1 VTGTGFY
8 VPADRFPVTLPF
20 AFGQSAG
27 DLLCDQIWDATR
39 EQKLVEERIRREQ
52 PVGRIWDAEWNVQ
65 HVLGSEYGAKFSWIS
80 NDTGPGQTEFPM
92 SSPVAKWIYDYQGRM
107 DRGEGRTVGITI
119 DYCGARWSGILD
131 KFAVEQR
138 EDGDTVL
145 VVDWVADYEFLK
157 WYSVVPN
164 PFLPDAFQAPRA
176 WLLAGPVTWVL
187 RLTLFLAIWREHNPF
202 LTWPDDP
209 MDLNNWVTMGL
220 DISDWHIVVKPES
233 FIDAMAS
240 GVVWS
245 VATSRWANF
254 HDMAHYM
261 VEDSE
266 ISIECRRYLP
276 GDDEPWAGADLR
288 YGTLVVDFVDKSG
301 ILVGT
306 ANGGNIFDGLARTA
320 VEFADDFIDSTYDIV
335 ADADTPEDYFDVG
348 KRYTDPVKPYVVFYE
363 GETSPVQESSWIYSP
378 TKGVQVAV
386 GGHSAPG
393 VNECLA
399 GDTLVDG
406 PDGKERIDVLAELGK
421 PFQVWSIT
429 PEGNRVAA
437 TALHAFRKGYAQ
449 LFTYTL
455 TDGRSI
461 TVTNEH
467 RFLTPSGFKHAA
479 DVGIGDQICTVDW
492 TRDPVDEP
500 VRQVHDHEY
509 QMVVGATQRVKSVTP
524 AGPGYF
530 YDMTVP
536 GWENYSAHGI
546 WNHNTISA
554 TIQAVGDILGNLVQ
568 LGSLGGTI
576 DTLLAPLYEDCVAGD
591 TLIDGPDGKERID
604 VLAERGE
611 SFRVWSIDQAG
622 QKVPATAM
630 FAFKK
635 GNAELF
641 EYVLDNGSVLKATK
655 QHRWLTPQGWA
666 ETGKAVVGTCVGVD
680 SSQHFSMVTS
690 IKSLGFQDFYD
701 MHVPGLENYL
711 AEGIWNHN
719 TILAWQ
725 TYKSNERANN
735 TGWDRLFTYFQE
747 GAGKA
752 YTISSL
758 MVLRAGMWA
767 TKTVISWQVSVSDGQ
782 PYLIGDNGIG
792 HFWLDDRIGLVLKAD
807 NQIHMD
813 RCRRIDL
820 AWGPDTPPE
829 WTLNVG
835 DERIWQDPA
844 QRALGRIER
853 LIAGLHD
860 LGVW

>member
-1 VTGTGFY
+1 VSGTGFY

-20 AFGQSAG
+20 AFGQTAG

-107 DRGEGRTVGITI
+107 DRDEGRTVGISI

-138 EDGDTVL
+138 EDGDSVL
-145 VVDWVADYEFLK
+145 VVDWVADYEKLK

-209 MDLNNWVTMGL
+209 MDLSNWVTMGL

-276 GDDEPWAGADLR
+276 GDEPPWPGADLR

-301 ILVGT
+301 VLVGT
-306 ANGGNIFDGLARTA
+306 ANGGNVFDGLARTV

-335 ADADTPEDYFDVG
+335 ADADTPEDYFDIG

-393 VNECLA
+393 VNE
-399 GDTLVDG
+399 
-406 PDGKERIDVLAELGK
+406 
-421 PFQVWSIT
+421 
-429 PEGNRVAA
+429 
-437 TALHAFRKGYAQ
+437 
-449 LFTYTL
+449 
-455 TDGRSI
+455 
-461 TVTNEH
+461 
-467 RFLTPSGFKHAA
+467 
-479 DVGIGDQICTVDW
+479 
-492 TRDPVDEP
+492 
-500 VRQVHDHEY
+500 
-509 QMVVGATQRVKSVTP
+509 
-524 AGPGYF
+524 
-530 YDMTVP
+530 
-536 GWENYSAHGI
+536 
-546 WNHNTISA
+546 TISA

-576 DTLLAPLYEDCVAGD
+576 DTLLAPLYED
-591 TLIDGPDGKERID
+591 
-604 VLAERGE
+604 
-611 SFRVWSIDQAG
+611 
-622 QKVPATAM
+622 
-630 FAFKK
+630 
-635 GNAELF
+635 
-641 EYVLDNGSVLKATK
+641 
-655 QHRWLTPQGWA
+655 
-666 ETGKAVVGTCVGVD
+666 
-680 SSQHFSMVTS
+680 
-690 IKSLGFQDFYD
+690 
-701 MHVPGLENYL
+701 
-711 AEGIWNHN
+711 

-820 AWGPDTPPE
+820 EWGPDSPPE

>member
-1 VTGTGFY
+1 MSGTGFY
-8 VPADRFPVTLPF
+8 VPADRFPVMLPF
-20 AFGQSAG
+20 MFGQTAG

-65 HVLGSEYGAKFSWIS
+65 HILGSEYGAKFSWIS

-107 DRGEGRTVGITI
+107 DRDEGRTVGISI

-145 VVDWVADYEFLK
+145 VVDWVADYEKLK

-276 GDDEPWAGADLR
+276 GDEEPWAGADLR

-306 ANGGNIFDGLARTA
+306 ANGGNVFDGLARTV

-335 ADADTPEDYFDVG
+335 ADSETPQDYFDVG

-393 VNECLA
+393 VNE
-399 GDTLVDG
+399 
-406 PDGKERIDVLAELGK
+406 
-421 PFQVWSIT
+421 
-429 PEGNRVAA
+429 
-437 TALHAFRKGYAQ
+437 
-449 LFTYTL
+449 
-455 TDGRSI
+455 
-461 TVTNEH
+461 
-467 RFLTPSGFKHAA
+467 
-479 DVGIGDQICTVDW
+479 
-492 TRDPVDEP
+492 
-500 VRQVHDHEY
+500 
-509 QMVVGATQRVKSVTP
+509 
-524 AGPGYF
+524 
-530 YDMTVP
+530 
-536 GWENYSAHGI
+536 
-546 WNHNTISA
+546 TISA

-576 DTLLAPLYEDCVAGD
+576 DTLLAPLYED
-591 TLIDGPDGKERID
+591 
-604 VLAERGE
+604 
-611 SFRVWSIDQAG
+611 
-622 QKVPATAM
+622 
-630 FAFKK
+630 
-635 GNAELF
+635 
-641 EYVLDNGSVLKATK
+641 
-655 QHRWLTPQGWA
+655 
-666 ETGKAVVGTCVGVD
+666 
-680 SSQHFSMVTS
+680 
-690 IKSLGFQDFYD
+690 
-701 MHVPGLENYL
+701 
-711 AEGIWNHN
+711 

-820 AWGPDTPPE
+820 AWGPDSPPE

>member
-20 AFGQSAG
+20 MFGQTAG

-65 HVLGSEYGAKFSWIS
+65 HILGSEYGAKFSWIS

-107 DRGEGRTVGITI
+107 DRDEGRTVGITI
-119 DYCGARWSGILD
+119 DYCGARWSGMLD

-145 VVDWVADYEFLK
+145 VVDWVADYEKLK

-233 FIDAMAS
+233 FIQAMAS

-306 ANGGNIFDGLARTA
+306 SNGGNVLDGLARTI
-320 VEFADDFIDSTYDIV
+320 VEFADDFVDSTYDIV
-335 ADADTPEDYFDVG
+335 SDADTPQDYFDVG

-393 VNECLA
+393 VNE
-399 GDTLVDG
+399 
-406 PDGKERIDVLAELGK
+406 
-421 PFQVWSIT
+421 
-429 PEGNRVAA
+429 
-437 TALHAFRKGYAQ
+437 
-449 LFTYTL
+449 
-455 TDGRSI
+455 
-461 TVTNEH
+461 
-467 RFLTPSGFKHAA
+467 
-479 DVGIGDQICTVDW
+479 
-492 TRDPVDEP
+492 
-500 VRQVHDHEY
+500 
-509 QMVVGATQRVKSVTP
+509 
-524 AGPGYF
+524 
-530 YDMTVP
+530 
-536 GWENYSAHGI
+536 
-546 WNHNTISA
+546 TISA

-576 DTLLAPLYEDCVAGD
+576 DTLLAPIYEDCVAGD
-591 TLIDGPDGKERID
+591 TLIDGPDGKERIE

-611 SFRVWSIDQAG
+611 SFRVWSINEAG
-622 QKVPATAM
+622 QKVPATAI

-655 QHRWLTPQGWA
+655 QHRWLTPQGWE

-735 TGWDRLFTYFQE
+735 TGWDRLHTYFQE

>member
-1 VTGTGFY
+1 MSGTGFY

-20 AFGQSAG
+20 LLGQTAG

-107 DRGEGRTVGITI
+107 DRDEGRTVGISI

-145 VVDWVADYEFLK
+145 VVDWVADYEKLK

-276 GDDEPWAGADLR
+276 GDEEPWAGADLR

-306 ANGGNIFDGLARTA
+306 ANGGNVFDGLARTV

-335 ADADTPEDYFDVG
+335 ADSETPQDYFDVG

-393 VNECLA
+393 VNE
-399 GDTLVDG
+399 
-406 PDGKERIDVLAELGK
+406 
-421 PFQVWSIT
+421 
-429 PEGNRVAA
+429 
-437 TALHAFRKGYAQ
+437 
-449 LFTYTL
+449 
-455 TDGRSI
+455 
-461 TVTNEH
+461 
-467 RFLTPSGFKHAA
+467 
-479 DVGIGDQICTVDW
+479 
-492 TRDPVDEP
+492 
-500 VRQVHDHEY
+500 
-509 QMVVGATQRVKSVTP
+509 
-524 AGPGYF
+524 
-530 YDMTVP
+530 
-536 GWENYSAHGI
+536 
-546 WNHNTISA
+546 TISA

-576 DTLLAPLYEDCVAGD
+576 DTLLAPLYED
-591 TLIDGPDGKERID
+591 
-604 VLAERGE
+604 
-611 SFRVWSIDQAG
+611 
-622 QKVPATAM
+622 
-630 FAFKK
+630 
-635 GNAELF
+635 
-641 EYVLDNGSVLKATK
+641 
-655 QHRWLTPQGWA
+655 
-666 ETGKAVVGTCVGVD
+666 
-680 SSQHFSMVTS
+680 
-690 IKSLGFQDFYD
+690 
-701 MHVPGLENYL
+701 
-711 AEGIWNHN
+711 

-820 AWGPDTPPE
+820 AWGPDSPPE

>member
-1 VTGTGFY
+1 MSGTGFY

-107 DRGEGRTVGITI
+107 DRGEGRTVGISI

-145 VVDWVADYEFLK
+145 VVDWVADYEQLK

-209 MDLNNWVTMGL
+209 MDLNNWLTMGL

-276 GDDEPWAGADLR
+276 GDEPPWAGADLR

-306 ANGGNIFDGLARTA
+306 ANGGNVFDGLARTV

-335 ADADTPEDYFDVG
+335 ADADTPEDYFDIG

-393 VNECLA
+393 VNE
-399 GDTLVDG
+399 
-406 PDGKERIDVLAELGK
+406 
-421 PFQVWSIT
+421 
-429 PEGNRVAA
+429 
-437 TALHAFRKGYAQ
+437 
-449 LFTYTL
+449 
-455 TDGRSI
+455 
-461 TVTNEH
+461 
-467 RFLTPSGFKHAA
+467 
-479 DVGIGDQICTVDW
+479 
-492 TRDPVDEP
+492 
-500 VRQVHDHEY
+500 
-509 QMVVGATQRVKSVTP
+509 
-524 AGPGYF
+524 
-530 YDMTVP
+530 
-536 GWENYSAHGI
+536 
-546 WNHNTISA
+546 TISA

-576 DTLLAPLYEDCVAGD
+576 DTLLAPLYED
-591 TLIDGPDGKERID
+591 
-604 VLAERGE
+604 
-611 SFRVWSIDQAG
+611 
-622 QKVPATAM
+622 
-630 FAFKK
+630 
-635 GNAELF
+635 
-641 EYVLDNGSVLKATK
+641 
-655 QHRWLTPQGWA
+655 
-666 ETGKAVVGTCVGVD
+666 
-680 SSQHFSMVTS
+680 
-690 IKSLGFQDFYD
+690 
-701 MHVPGLENYL
+701 
-711 AEGIWNHN
+711 

>member
-107 DRGEGRTVGITI
+107 DRGEGRTVGISI

-145 VVDWVADYEFLK
+145 VVDWVADYEKLK

-209 MDLNNWVTMGL
+209 MDLNNWLTMGL

-363 GETSPVQESSWIYSP
+363 GDTSPVQESSWIYSP

-393 VNECLA
+393 VNE
-399 GDTLVDG
+399 
-406 PDGKERIDVLAELGK
+406 
-421 PFQVWSIT
+421 
-429 PEGNRVAA
+429 
-437 TALHAFRKGYAQ
+437 
-449 LFTYTL
+449 
-455 TDGRSI
+455 
-461 TVTNEH
+461 
-467 RFLTPSGFKHAA
+467 
-479 DVGIGDQICTVDW
+479 
-492 TRDPVDEP
+492 
-500 VRQVHDHEY
+500 
-509 QMVVGATQRVKSVTP
+509 
-524 AGPGYF
+524 
-530 YDMTVP
+530 
-536 GWENYSAHGI
+536 
-546 WNHNTISA
+546 TISA

-576 DTLLAPLYEDCVAGD
+576 DTLLAPLYED
-591 TLIDGPDGKERID
+591 
-604 VLAERGE
+604 
-611 SFRVWSIDQAG
+611 
-622 QKVPATAM
+622 
-630 FAFKK
+630 
-635 GNAELF
+635 
-641 EYVLDNGSVLKATK
+641 
-655 QHRWLTPQGWA
+655 
-666 ETGKAVVGTCVGVD
+666 
-680 SSQHFSMVTS
+680 
-690 IKSLGFQDFYD
+690 
-701 MHVPGLENYL
+701 
-711 AEGIWNHN
+711 

>member
-1 VTGTGFY
+1 MSGTGFY
-8 VPADRFPVTLPF
+8 VPADIFPVTLPF
-20 AFGQSAG
+20 AFGQTAG
-27 DLLCDQIWDATR
+27 DVLCDQIWDATR

-65 HVLGSEYGAKFSWIS
+65 HILGSEYGAKFSWIS

-107 DRGEGRTVGITI
+107 DRDEGRTVGISI

-145 VVDWVADYEFLK
+145 VVDWVADYEKLK

-209 MDLNNWVTMGL
+209 MDLSNWATMGL

-276 GDDEPWAGADLR
+276 GDEEPWAGADLR

-306 ANGGNIFDGLARTA
+306 ANGGNVFDGLARTV

-335 ADADTPEDYFDVG
+335 ADAETPQDYFDVG

-393 VNECLA
+393 VNE
-399 GDTLVDG
+399 
-406 PDGKERIDVLAELGK
+406 
-421 PFQVWSIT
+421 
-429 PEGNRVAA
+429 
-437 TALHAFRKGYAQ
+437 
-449 LFTYTL
+449 
-455 TDGRSI
+455 
-461 TVTNEH
+461 
-467 RFLTPSGFKHAA
+467 
-479 DVGIGDQICTVDW
+479 
-492 TRDPVDEP
+492 
-500 VRQVHDHEY
+500 
-509 QMVVGATQRVKSVTP
+509 
-524 AGPGYF
+524 
-530 YDMTVP
+530 
-536 GWENYSAHGI
+536 
-546 WNHNTISA
+546 TISA

-576 DTLLAPLYEDCVAGD
+576 DTLLAPLYED
-591 TLIDGPDGKERID
+591 
-604 VLAERGE
+604 
-611 SFRVWSIDQAG
+611 
-622 QKVPATAM
+622 
-630 FAFKK
+630 
-635 GNAELF
+635 
-641 EYVLDNGSVLKATK
+641 
-655 QHRWLTPQGWA
+655 
-666 ETGKAVVGTCVGVD
+666 
-680 SSQHFSMVTS
+680 
-690 IKSLGFQDFYD
+690 
-701 MHVPGLENYL
+701 
-711 AEGIWNHN
+711 

-820 AWGPDTPPE
+820 AWGPDSPPE

>member
-1 VTGTGFY
+1 MTGTGFY

-107 DRGEGRTVGITI
+107 DRGEGRTVGISI

-145 VVDWVADYEFLK
+145 VVDWVADYEKLK

-209 MDLNNWVTMGL
+209 MDLNNWLTMGL

-363 GETSPVQESSWIYSP
+363 GDTSPVQESSWIYSP

-393 VNECLA
+393 VNE
-399 GDTLVDG
+399 
-406 PDGKERIDVLAELGK
+406 
-421 PFQVWSIT
+421 
-429 PEGNRVAA
+429 
-437 TALHAFRKGYAQ
+437 
-449 LFTYTL
+449 
-455 TDGRSI
+455 
-461 TVTNEH
+461 
-467 RFLTPSGFKHAA
+467 
-479 DVGIGDQICTVDW
+479 
-492 TRDPVDEP
+492 
-500 VRQVHDHEY
+500 
-509 QMVVGATQRVKSVTP
+509 
-524 AGPGYF
+524 
-530 YDMTVP
+530 
-536 GWENYSAHGI
+536 
-546 WNHNTISA
+546 TISA

-576 DTLLAPLYEDCVAGD
+576 DTLLAPLYED
-591 TLIDGPDGKERID
+591 
-604 VLAERGE
+604 
-611 SFRVWSIDQAG
+611 
-622 QKVPATAM
+622 
-630 FAFKK
+630 
-635 GNAELF
+635 
-641 EYVLDNGSVLKATK
+641 
-655 QHRWLTPQGWA
+655 
-666 ETGKAVVGTCVGVD
+666 
-680 SSQHFSMVTS
+680 
-690 IKSLGFQDFYD
+690 
-701 MHVPGLENYL
+701 
-711 AEGIWNHN
+711 

>member
-1 VTGTGFY
+1 MTGTGFY

-145 VVDWVADYEFLK
+145 VVDWVADYEQLK

-363 GETSPVQESSWIYSP
+363 GDTSPVQESSWIYSP

-393 VNECLA
+393 VNE
-399 GDTLVDG
+399 
-406 PDGKERIDVLAELGK
+406 
-421 PFQVWSIT
+421 
-429 PEGNRVAA
+429 
-437 TALHAFRKGYAQ
+437 
-449 LFTYTL
+449 
-455 TDGRSI
+455 
-461 TVTNEH
+461 
-467 RFLTPSGFKHAA
+467 
-479 DVGIGDQICTVDW
+479 
-492 TRDPVDEP
+492 
-500 VRQVHDHEY
+500 
-509 QMVVGATQRVKSVTP
+509 
-524 AGPGYF
+524 
-530 YDMTVP
+530 
-536 GWENYSAHGI
+536 
-546 WNHNTISA
+546 TISA

-576 DTLLAPLYEDCVAGD
+576 DTLLAPLYED
-591 TLIDGPDGKERID
+591 
-604 VLAERGE
+604 
-611 SFRVWSIDQAG
+611 
-622 QKVPATAM
+622 
-630 FAFKK
+630 
-635 GNAELF
+635 
-641 EYVLDNGSVLKATK
+641 
-655 QHRWLTPQGWA
+655 
-666 ETGKAVVGTCVGVD
+666 
-680 SSQHFSMVTS
+680 
-690 IKSLGFQDFYD
+690 
-701 MHVPGLENYL
+701 
-711 AEGIWNHN
+711 

-767 TKTVISWQVSVSDGQ
+767 TKPVISWQVSVSDGQ

>member
-1 VTGTGFY
+1 MSGTGFY

-20 AFGQSAG
+20 AFGQTAG

-107 DRGEGRTVGITI
+107 DRDEGRTVGISI

-138 EDGDTVL
+138 EDGDSVL
-145 VVDWVADYEFLK
+145 VVDWVADYEKLK

-209 MDLNNWVTMGL
+209 MDLSNWVTMGL

-276 GDDEPWAGADLR
+276 GDEPPWPGADLR

-301 ILVGT
+301 VLVGT
-306 ANGGNIFDGLARTA
+306 ANGGNVFDGLARTV

-335 ADADTPEDYFDVG
+335 ADADTPEDYFDIG

-393 VNECLA
+393 VNE
-399 GDTLVDG
+399 
-406 PDGKERIDVLAELGK
+406 
-421 PFQVWSIT
+421 
-429 PEGNRVAA
+429 
-437 TALHAFRKGYAQ
+437 
-449 LFTYTL
+449 
-455 TDGRSI
+455 
-461 TVTNEH
+461 
-467 RFLTPSGFKHAA
+467 
-479 DVGIGDQICTVDW
+479 
-492 TRDPVDEP
+492 
-500 VRQVHDHEY
+500 
-509 QMVVGATQRVKSVTP
+509 
-524 AGPGYF
+524 
-530 YDMTVP
+530 
-536 GWENYSAHGI
+536 
-546 WNHNTISA
+546 TISA

-576 DTLLAPLYEDCVAGD
+576 DTLLAPLYED
-591 TLIDGPDGKERID
+591 
-604 VLAERGE
+604 
-611 SFRVWSIDQAG
+611 
-622 QKVPATAM
+622 
-630 FAFKK
+630 
-635 GNAELF
+635 
-641 EYVLDNGSVLKATK
+641 
-655 QHRWLTPQGWA
+655 
-666 ETGKAVVGTCVGVD
+666 
-680 SSQHFSMVTS
+680 
-690 IKSLGFQDFYD
+690 
-701 MHVPGLENYL
+701 
-711 AEGIWNHN
+711 

-820 AWGPDTPPE
+820 EWGPDSPPE

>member
-1 VTGTGFY
+1 VSGTGFY

-20 AFGQSAG
+20 LLGQTAG
-27 DLLCDQIWDATR
+27 DVLCDQIWDATR

-65 HVLGSEYGAKFSWIS
+65 HILGSEYGAKFSWIS

-107 DRGEGRTVGITI
+107 DRNEGRTVGISI

-145 VVDWVADYEFLK
+145 VVDWVADYEKLK

-209 MDLNNWVTMGL
+209 MDLSNWATMGL

-306 ANGGNIFDGLARTA
+306 ANGGNVFDGLARTV

-393 VNECLA
+393 VNE
-399 GDTLVDG
+399 
-406 PDGKERIDVLAELGK
+406 
-421 PFQVWSIT
+421 
-429 PEGNRVAA
+429 
-437 TALHAFRKGYAQ
+437 
-449 LFTYTL
+449 
-455 TDGRSI
+455 
-461 TVTNEH
+461 
-467 RFLTPSGFKHAA
+467 
-479 DVGIGDQICTVDW
+479 
-492 TRDPVDEP
+492 
-500 VRQVHDHEY
+500 
-509 QMVVGATQRVKSVTP
+509 
-524 AGPGYF
+524 
-530 YDMTVP
+530 
-536 GWENYSAHGI
+536 
-546 WNHNTISA
+546 TISA

-576 DTLLAPLYEDCVAGD
+576 DTLLAPLYED
-591 TLIDGPDGKERID
+591 
-604 VLAERGE
+604 
-611 SFRVWSIDQAG
+611 
-622 QKVPATAM
+622 
-630 FAFKK
+630 
-635 GNAELF
+635 
-641 EYVLDNGSVLKATK
+641 
-655 QHRWLTPQGWA
+655 
-666 ETGKAVVGTCVGVD
+666 
-680 SSQHFSMVTS
+680 
-690 IKSLGFQDFYD
+690 
-701 MHVPGLENYL
+701 
-711 AEGIWNHN
+711 

>member
-20 AFGQSAG
+20 MFGQTAG

-39 EQKLVEERIRREQ
+39 EQKLVEDRIRREQ

-65 HVLGSEYGAKFSWIS
+65 HILGSEYSCKFSWIS

-92 SSPVAKWIYDYQGRM
+92 SSPVAQWIYDYQGRM

-145 VVDWVADYEFLK
+145 VVDWVADYEQLK

-276 GDDEPWAGADLR
+276 GDEEPWAGADLR

-306 ANGGNIFDGLARTA
+306 ANGGNVFDGLARTV

-335 ADADTPEDYFDVG
+335 ADAETPQDYFDVG

-393 VNECLA
+393 VNE
-399 GDTLVDG
+399 
-406 PDGKERIDVLAELGK
+406 
-421 PFQVWSIT
+421 
-429 PEGNRVAA
+429 
-437 TALHAFRKGYAQ
+437 
-449 LFTYTL
+449 
-455 TDGRSI
+455 
-461 TVTNEH
+461 
-467 RFLTPSGFKHAA
+467 
-479 DVGIGDQICTVDW
+479 
-492 TRDPVDEP
+492 
-500 VRQVHDHEY
+500 
-509 QMVVGATQRVKSVTP
+509 
-524 AGPGYF
+524 
-530 YDMTVP
+530 
-536 GWENYSAHGI
+536 
-546 WNHNTISA
+546 TISA
-554 TIQAVGDILGNLVQ
+554 TIQAIGDILGNLVQ

-576 DTLLAPLYEDCVAGD
+576 DTLLAPIYEDTV
-591 TLIDGPDGKERID
+591 
-604 VLAERGE
+604 
-611 SFRVWSIDQAG
+611 
-622 QKVPATAM
+622 
-630 FAFKK
+630 
-635 GNAELF
+635 
-641 EYVLDNGSVLKATK
+641 
-655 QHRWLTPQGWA
+655 
-666 ETGKAVVGTCVGVD
+666 
-680 SSQHFSMVTS
+680 
-690 IKSLGFQDFYD
+690 
-701 MHVPGLENYL
+701 
-711 AEGIWNHN
+711 
-719 TILAWQ
+719 LAWQ

-820 AWGPDTPPE
+820 AWGPDSPPE
-829 WTLNVG
+829 WNLNVG

>member
-107 DRGEGRTVGITI
+107 DRNEGRTVGISI

-145 VVDWVADYEFLK
+145 VVDWVADYEKLK

-209 MDLNNWVTMGL
+209 MDLNNWLTMGL

-276 GDDEPWAGADLR
+276 GDEPPWAGADLR

-306 ANGGNIFDGLARTA
+306 ANGGNVFDGLARTV

-335 ADADTPEDYFDVG
+335 ADADTPEDYFDIG

-393 VNECLA
+393 VNE
-399 GDTLVDG
+399 
-406 PDGKERIDVLAELGK
+406 
-421 PFQVWSIT
+421 
-429 PEGNRVAA
+429 
-437 TALHAFRKGYAQ
+437 
-449 LFTYTL
+449 
-455 TDGRSI
+455 
-461 TVTNEH
+461 
-467 RFLTPSGFKHAA
+467 
-479 DVGIGDQICTVDW
+479 
-492 TRDPVDEP
+492 
-500 VRQVHDHEY
+500 
-509 QMVVGATQRVKSVTP
+509 
-524 AGPGYF
+524 
-530 YDMTVP
+530 
-536 GWENYSAHGI
+536 
-546 WNHNTISA
+546 TISA

-576 DTLLAPLYEDCVAGD
+576 DTLLAPLYED
-591 TLIDGPDGKERID
+591 
-604 VLAERGE
+604 
-611 SFRVWSIDQAG
+611 
-622 QKVPATAM
+622 
-630 FAFKK
+630 
-635 GNAELF
+635 
-641 EYVLDNGSVLKATK
+641 
-655 QHRWLTPQGWA
+655 
-666 ETGKAVVGTCVGVD
+666 
-680 SSQHFSMVTS
+680 
-690 IKSLGFQDFYD
+690 
-701 MHVPGLENYL
+701 
-711 AEGIWNHN
+711 

>member
-1 VTGTGFY
+1 MSGTGFY
-8 VPADRFPVTLPF
+8 VPADIFPVTLPF
-20 AFGQSAG
+20 AFGQTAG
-27 DLLCDQIWDATR
+27 DVLCDQIWDATR

-65 HVLGSEYGAKFSWIS
+65 HILGSEYGAKFSWIS

-107 DRGEGRTVGITI
+107 DRNEGRTVGISI

-145 VVDWVADYEFLK
+145 VVDWVADYEKLK

-276 GDDEPWAGADLR
+276 GDEEPWAGADLR

-306 ANGGNIFDGLARTA
+306 ANGGNVFDGLARTV

-335 ADADTPEDYFDVG
+335 ADSETPQDYFDVG

-393 VNECLA
+393 VNE
-399 GDTLVDG
+399 
-406 PDGKERIDVLAELGK
+406 
-421 PFQVWSIT
+421 
-429 PEGNRVAA
+429 
-437 TALHAFRKGYAQ
+437 
-449 LFTYTL
+449 
-455 TDGRSI
+455 
-461 TVTNEH
+461 
-467 RFLTPSGFKHAA
+467 
-479 DVGIGDQICTVDW
+479 
-492 TRDPVDEP
+492 
-500 VRQVHDHEY
+500 
-509 QMVVGATQRVKSVTP
+509 
-524 AGPGYF
+524 
-530 YDMTVP
+530 
-536 GWENYSAHGI
+536 
-546 WNHNTISA
+546 TISA

-576 DTLLAPLYEDCVAGD
+576 DTLLAPLYED
-591 TLIDGPDGKERID
+591 
-604 VLAERGE
+604 
-611 SFRVWSIDQAG
+611 
-622 QKVPATAM
+622 
-630 FAFKK
+630 
-635 GNAELF
+635 
-641 EYVLDNGSVLKATK
+641 
-655 QHRWLTPQGWA
+655 
-666 ETGKAVVGTCVGVD
+666 
-680 SSQHFSMVTS
+680 
-690 IKSLGFQDFYD
+690 
-701 MHVPGLENYL
+701 
-711 AEGIWNHN
+711 

-820 AWGPDTPPE
+820 EWGPDSPPE

>member
-1 VTGTGFY
+1 MTGTGFY

-20 AFGQSAG
+20 MFGQTAG

-39 EQKLVEERIRREQ
+39 EQKLVEDRIRREQ

-65 HVLGSEYGAKFSWIS
+65 HILGSEYSCKFSWIS

-92 SSPVAKWIYDYQGRM
+92 SSPVAQWIYDYQGRM

-145 VVDWVADYEFLK
+145 VVDWVADYEQLK

-276 GDDEPWAGADLR
+276 GDEEPWAGADLR

-306 ANGGNIFDGLARTA
+306 ANGGNVFDGLARTV

-335 ADADTPEDYFDVG
+335 ADAETPQDYFDVG

-393 VNECLA
+393 VNE
-399 GDTLVDG
+399 
-406 PDGKERIDVLAELGK
+406 
-421 PFQVWSIT
+421 
-429 PEGNRVAA
+429 
-437 TALHAFRKGYAQ
+437 
-449 LFTYTL
+449 
-455 TDGRSI
+455 
-461 TVTNEH
+461 
-467 RFLTPSGFKHAA
+467 
-479 DVGIGDQICTVDW
+479 
-492 TRDPVDEP
+492 
-500 VRQVHDHEY
+500 
-509 QMVVGATQRVKSVTP
+509 
-524 AGPGYF
+524 
-530 YDMTVP
+530 
-536 GWENYSAHGI
+536 
-546 WNHNTISA
+546 TISA
-554 TIQAVGDILGNLVQ
+554 TIQAIGDILGNLVQ

-576 DTLLAPLYEDCVAGD
+576 DTLLAPIYEDTV
-591 TLIDGPDGKERID
+591 
-604 VLAERGE
+604 
-611 SFRVWSIDQAG
+611 
-622 QKVPATAM
+622 
-630 FAFKK
+630 
-635 GNAELF
+635 
-641 EYVLDNGSVLKATK
+641 
-655 QHRWLTPQGWA
+655 
-666 ETGKAVVGTCVGVD
+666 
-680 SSQHFSMVTS
+680 
-690 IKSLGFQDFYD
+690 
-701 MHVPGLENYL
+701 
-711 AEGIWNHN
+711 
-719 TILAWQ
+719 LAWQ

-820 AWGPDTPPE
+820 AWGPDSPPE
-829 WTLNVG
+829 WNLNVG

>member
-1 VTGTGFY
+1 MSGTGFY
-8 VPADRFPVTLPF
+8 VPADIFPVTLPF
-20 AFGQSAG
+20 AFGQTAG
-27 DLLCDQIWDATR
+27 DVLCDQIWDATR

-65 HVLGSEYGAKFSWIS
+65 HILGSEYGAKFSWIS

-107 DRGEGRTVGITI
+107 DRNEGRTVGISI

-145 VVDWVADYEFLK
+145 VVDWVADYEQLK

-276 GDDEPWAGADLR
+276 GDEEPWAGADLR

-306 ANGGNIFDGLARTA
+306 ANGGNVFDGLARTI

-335 ADADTPEDYFDVG
+335 ADSETPQDYFDVG

-393 VNECLA
+393 VNE
-399 GDTLVDG
+399 
-406 PDGKERIDVLAELGK
+406 
-421 PFQVWSIT
+421 
-429 PEGNRVAA
+429 
-437 TALHAFRKGYAQ
+437 
-449 LFTYTL
+449 
-455 TDGRSI
+455 
-461 TVTNEH
+461 
-467 RFLTPSGFKHAA
+467 
-479 DVGIGDQICTVDW
+479 
-492 TRDPVDEP
+492 
-500 VRQVHDHEY
+500 
-509 QMVVGATQRVKSVTP
+509 
-524 AGPGYF
+524 
-530 YDMTVP
+530 
-536 GWENYSAHGI
+536 
-546 WNHNTISA
+546 TISA

-576 DTLLAPLYEDCVAGD
+576 DTLLAPIYED
-591 TLIDGPDGKERID
+591 
-604 VLAERGE
+604 
-611 SFRVWSIDQAG
+611 
-622 QKVPATAM
+622 
-630 FAFKK
+630 
-635 GNAELF
+635 
-641 EYVLDNGSVLKATK
+641 
-655 QHRWLTPQGWA
+655 
-666 ETGKAVVGTCVGVD
+666 
-680 SSQHFSMVTS
+680 
-690 IKSLGFQDFYD
+690 
-701 MHVPGLENYL
+701 
-711 AEGIWNHN
+711 

-820 AWGPDTPPE
+820 AWGPDSPPE

>member
-1 VTGTGFY
+1 MTGTGFY

-145 VVDWVADYEFLK
+145 VVDWVADYEQLK

-261 VEDSE
+261 VVDSE

-320 VEFADDFIDSTYDIV
+320 VEFADDFIDSTDDIV

-363 GETSPVQESSWIYSP
+363 GDTSPVQESSWIYSP

-393 VNECLA
+393 VNE
-399 GDTLVDG
+399 
-406 PDGKERIDVLAELGK
+406 
-421 PFQVWSIT
+421 
-429 PEGNRVAA
+429 
-437 TALHAFRKGYAQ
+437 
-449 LFTYTL
+449 
-455 TDGRSI
+455 
-461 TVTNEH
+461 
-467 RFLTPSGFKHAA
+467 
-479 DVGIGDQICTVDW
+479 
-492 TRDPVDEP
+492 
-500 VRQVHDHEY
+500 
-509 QMVVGATQRVKSVTP
+509 
-524 AGPGYF
+524 
-530 YDMTVP
+530 
-536 GWENYSAHGI
+536 
-546 WNHNTISA
+546 TISA

-576 DTLLAPLYEDCVAGD
+576 DTLLAPLYED
-591 TLIDGPDGKERID
+591 
-604 VLAERGE
+604 
-611 SFRVWSIDQAG
+611 
-622 QKVPATAM
+622 
-630 FAFKK
+630 
-635 GNAELF
+635 
-641 EYVLDNGSVLKATK
+641 
-655 QHRWLTPQGWA
+655 
-666 ETGKAVVGTCVGVD
+666 
-680 SSQHFSMVTS
+680 
-690 IKSLGFQDFYD
+690 
-701 MHVPGLENYL
+701 
-711 AEGIWNHN
+711 

>member
-20 AFGQSAG
+20 MFGQTAG

-39 EQKLVEERIRREQ
+39 EQKLVEDRIRREQ

-65 HVLGSEYGAKFSWIS
+65 HILGSEYSCKFSWIS

-92 SSPVAKWIYDYQGRM
+92 SSPVAQWIYDYQGRM
-107 DRGEGRTVGITI
+107 DRNEGRTVGITV

-138 EDGDTVL
+138 EDGDSVL
-145 VVDWVADYEFLK
+145 VVDWVADFEKLK

-276 GDDEPWAGADLR
+276 GDEEPWPGADLR

-306 ANGGNIFDGLARTA
+306 SNGGNVFDGLARTI
-320 VEFADDFIDSTYDIV
+320 VEFADDFIDSTYDLV
-335 ADADTPEDYFDVG
+335 ADADTPEDYFDIG

-393 VNECLA
+393 VNE
-399 GDTLVDG
+399 
-406 PDGKERIDVLAELGK
+406 
-421 PFQVWSIT
+421 
-429 PEGNRVAA
+429 
-437 TALHAFRKGYAQ
+437 
-449 LFTYTL
+449 
-455 TDGRSI
+455 
-461 TVTNEH
+461 
-467 RFLTPSGFKHAA
+467 
-479 DVGIGDQICTVDW
+479 
-492 TRDPVDEP
+492 
-500 VRQVHDHEY
+500 
-509 QMVVGATQRVKSVTP
+509 
-524 AGPGYF
+524 
-530 YDMTVP
+530 
-536 GWENYSAHGI
+536 
-546 WNHNTISA
+546 TISA
-554 TIQAVGDILGNLVQ
+554 TIQAIGDILGNLVQ

-576 DTLLAPLYEDCVAGD
+576 DTLLAPIYEDTV
-591 TLIDGPDGKERID
+591 
-604 VLAERGE
+604 
-611 SFRVWSIDQAG
+611 
-622 QKVPATAM
+622 
-630 FAFKK
+630 
-635 GNAELF
+635 
-641 EYVLDNGSVLKATK
+641 
-655 QHRWLTPQGWA
+655 
-666 ETGKAVVGTCVGVD
+666 
-680 SSQHFSMVTS
+680 
-690 IKSLGFQDFYD
+690 
-701 MHVPGLENYL
+701 
-711 AEGIWNHN
+711 
-719 TILAWQ
+719 LAWQ

-820 AWGPDTPPE
+820 AWGPDSPPE
-829 WTLNVG
+829 WNLNVG

>member
-1 VTGTGFY
+1 MSGTGFY
-8 VPADRFPVTLPF
+8 VPADRFPVLLPF
-20 AFGQSAG
+20 MFGQTAG

-65 HVLGSEYGAKFSWIS
+65 HILGSEYGAKFSWIS

-107 DRGEGRTVGITI
+107 DRDEGRTVGISI

-145 VVDWVADYEFLK
+145 VVDWVADYEKLK

-164 PFLPDAFQAPRA
+164 PFLPDSFQFPRA

-306 ANGGNIFDGLARTA
+306 ANGGNVFDGLARTI

-335 ADADTPEDYFDVG
+335 ADSETPQDYFDVG

-393 VNECLA
+393 VNE
-399 GDTLVDG
+399 
-406 PDGKERIDVLAELGK
+406 
-421 PFQVWSIT
+421 
-429 PEGNRVAA
+429 
-437 TALHAFRKGYAQ
+437 
-449 LFTYTL
+449 
-455 TDGRSI
+455 
-461 TVTNEH
+461 
-467 RFLTPSGFKHAA
+467 
-479 DVGIGDQICTVDW
+479 
-492 TRDPVDEP
+492 
-500 VRQVHDHEY
+500 
-509 QMVVGATQRVKSVTP
+509 
-524 AGPGYF
+524 
-530 YDMTVP
+530 
-536 GWENYSAHGI
+536 
-546 WNHNTISA
+546 TISA

-576 DTLLAPLYEDCVAGD
+576 DTLLAPLYED
-591 TLIDGPDGKERID
+591 
-604 VLAERGE
+604 
-611 SFRVWSIDQAG
+611 
-622 QKVPATAM
+622 
-630 FAFKK
+630 
-635 GNAELF
+635 
-641 EYVLDNGSVLKATK
+641 
-655 QHRWLTPQGWA
+655 
-666 ETGKAVVGTCVGVD
+666 
-680 SSQHFSMVTS
+680 
-690 IKSLGFQDFYD
+690 
-701 MHVPGLENYL
+701 
-711 AEGIWNHN
+711 

-820 AWGPDTPPE
+820 AWGPDSPPE

>member
-1 VTGTGFY
+1 MTGTGFY

-20 AFGQSAG
+20 MFGQTAG

-39 EQKLVEERIRREQ
+39 EQKLVEDRIRREQ

-65 HVLGSEYGAKFSWIS
+65 HILGSEYSCKFSWIS

-92 SSPVAKWIYDYQGRM
+92 SSPVAQWIYDYQGRM
-107 DRGEGRTVGITI
+107 DRNEGRTVGITV

-138 EDGDTVL
+138 EDGDSVL
-145 VVDWVADYEFLK
+145 VVDWVADFEKLK

-276 GDDEPWAGADLR
+276 GDEEPWPGADLR

-306 ANGGNIFDGLARTA
+306 SNGGNVFDGLARTI
-320 VEFADDFIDSTYDIV
+320 VEFADDFIDSTYDLV
-335 ADADTPEDYFDVG
+335 ADADTPEDYFDIG

-393 VNECLA
+393 VNE
-399 GDTLVDG
+399 
-406 PDGKERIDVLAELGK
+406 
-421 PFQVWSIT
+421 
-429 PEGNRVAA
+429 
-437 TALHAFRKGYAQ
+437 
-449 LFTYTL
+449 
-455 TDGRSI
+455 
-461 TVTNEH
+461 
-467 RFLTPSGFKHAA
+467 
-479 DVGIGDQICTVDW
+479 
-492 TRDPVDEP
+492 
-500 VRQVHDHEY
+500 
-509 QMVVGATQRVKSVTP
+509 
-524 AGPGYF
+524 
-530 YDMTVP
+530 
-536 GWENYSAHGI
+536 
-546 WNHNTISA
+546 TISA
-554 TIQAVGDILGNLVQ
+554 TIQAIGDILGNLVQ

-576 DTLLAPLYEDCVAGD
+576 DTLLAPIYEDTV
-591 TLIDGPDGKERID
+591 
-604 VLAERGE
+604 
-611 SFRVWSIDQAG
+611 
-622 QKVPATAM
+622 
-630 FAFKK
+630 
-635 GNAELF
+635 
-641 EYVLDNGSVLKATK
+641 
-655 QHRWLTPQGWA
+655 
-666 ETGKAVVGTCVGVD
+666 
-680 SSQHFSMVTS
+680 
-690 IKSLGFQDFYD
+690 
-701 MHVPGLENYL
+701 
-711 AEGIWNHN
+711 
-719 TILAWQ
+719 LAWQ

-820 AWGPDTPPE
+820 AWGPDSPPE
-829 WTLNVG
+829 WNLNVG

>member
-20 AFGQSAG
+20 MFGQTAG

-39 EQKLVEERIRREQ
+39 EQKLVEDRIRREQ

-65 HVLGSEYGAKFSWIS
+65 HILGSEYSCKFSWIS

-92 SSPVAKWIYDYQGRM
+92 SSPVAQWIYDYQGRM
-107 DRGEGRTVGITI
+107 DRDEGRTVGITI
-119 DYCGARWSGILD
+119 DYCGARWSGMLD

-145 VVDWVADYEFLK
+145 VVDWVADYEKLK

-233 FIDAMAS
+233 FIEAMAS

-276 GDDEPWAGADLR
+276 GDDEPWPGADLR

-306 ANGGNIFDGLARTA
+306 ANGGNVFDGLARTI

-393 VNECLA
+393 VNE
-399 GDTLVDG
+399 
-406 PDGKERIDVLAELGK
+406 
-421 PFQVWSIT
+421 
-429 PEGNRVAA
+429 
-437 TALHAFRKGYAQ
+437 
-449 LFTYTL
+449 
-455 TDGRSI
+455 
-461 TVTNEH
+461 
-467 RFLTPSGFKHAA
+467 
-479 DVGIGDQICTVDW
+479 
-492 TRDPVDEP
+492 
-500 VRQVHDHEY
+500 
-509 QMVVGATQRVKSVTP
+509 
-524 AGPGYF
+524 
-530 YDMTVP
+530 
-536 GWENYSAHGI
+536 
-546 WNHNTISA
+546 TISA
-554 TIQAVGDILGNLVQ
+554 TIQAIGDILGNLVQ

-576 DTLLAPLYEDCVAGD
+576 DTLLAPIYED
-591 TLIDGPDGKERID
+591 
-604 VLAERGE
+604 
-611 SFRVWSIDQAG
+611 
-622 QKVPATAM
+622 
-630 FAFKK
+630 
-635 GNAELF
+635 
-641 EYVLDNGSVLKATK
+641 
-655 QHRWLTPQGWA
+655 
-666 ETGKAVVGTCVGVD
+666 
-680 SSQHFSMVTS
+680 
-690 IKSLGFQDFYD
+690 
-701 MHVPGLENYL
+701 
-711 AEGIWNHN
+711 

-820 AWGPDTPPE
+820 AWGPDSPPE
-829 WTLNVG
+829 WNLNVG